1 MVYDRICILYVC
13 NYTLSSNVL
22 SVMYVNQIKEYVFGI
37 FTKTF
42 HIKHKSFEIK
52 KLFNVINKNQLINIC
67 ELLKT
72 IIERVSSLV
81 TIYLLS
87 LHQTCT
93 DNIHL
98 LHRLY
103 IMYINIFYKVSSLI
117 EFFFIIFSDD
127 KCYNDISK

>member
-22 SVMYVNQIKEYVFGI
+22 SVMYKNQIKEYVFGI

-67 ELLKT
+67 ELL
-72 IIERVSSLV
+72 
-81 TIYLLS
+81 
-87 LHQTCT
+87 
-93 DNIHL
+93 
-98 LHRLY
+98 
-103 IMYINIFYKVSSLI
+103 
-117 EFFFIIFSDD
+117 
-127 KCYNDISK
+127 